1 MSPSYLPVKIVDRRM
16 KRRPKSD
23 FEVGN
28 RGPLDDVLDSV
39 TYLRK

>member
-1 MSPSYLPVKIVDRRM
+1 M
-16 KRRPKSD
+16 KRESMSD

-28 RGPLDDVLDSV
+28 RGPLDDVLNSV

>member
-1 MSPSYLPVKIVDRRM
+1 M
-16 KRRPKSD
+16 KWRPMSD

-39 TYLRK
+39 TYPRK

>member
-1 MSPSYLPVKIVDRRM
+1 M

-28 RGPLDDVLDSV
+28 RGPLDDALDSV

>member
-1 MSPSYLPVKIVDRRM
+1 M
-16 KRRPKSD
+16 KWRPMSD

>member
-1 MSPSYLPVKIVDRRM
+1 M

-28 RGPLDDVLDSV
+28 RGPLDDVLNSV
-39 TYLRK
+39 TYLGK